1 MEIEMEKLVRF
12 GVSME
17 DDLLV
22 EFDKHIEQ
30 KGYSNRSEAI
40 RDLVREKLIEQSI
53 KNENENAFGI
63 LTTVYNHHI
72 HELDEKLKDFQH
84 ENYKSIVSTTHIH
97 LDHDNCLEVI
107 IIKDKAGKIKKISDK
122 LLSFKGVKNG
132 KLSLTTIGK

>member
-1 MEIEMEKLVRF
+1 MEKLIRF

-17 DDLLV
+17 NDLLE
-22 EFDKHIEQ
+22 EFDMLINR

-40 RDLVREKLIEQSI
+40 RDLVRENLIEESI

-63 LTTVYNHHI
+63 LTTLYDHHK

-84 ENYKSIVSTTHIH
+84 DHYKSIISTTHIH

-107 IIKDKAGKIKKISDK
+107 ILKDKAGKIKQISDK
-122 LLSFKGVKNG
+122 LLSFKGVKHG
-132 KLSLTTIGK
+132 KLSLTIAGKHNH

>member
-1 MEIEMEKLVRF
+1 MEKLIRF

-17 DDLLV
+17 NDLLE
-22 EFDKHIEQ
+22 EFDMLINR

-40 RDLVREKLIEQSI
+40 RDLVREKLIEESI

-63 LTTVYNHHI
+63 LTTLYDHHK
-72 HELDEKLKDFQH
+72 HDLDEKLKDFQH
-84 ENYKSIVSTTHIH
+84 DHYKSIISTTHIH

-107 IIKDKAGKIKKISDK
+107 ILKDKAGKIRQISNK

-132 KLSLTTIGK
+132 KLSLTTISK